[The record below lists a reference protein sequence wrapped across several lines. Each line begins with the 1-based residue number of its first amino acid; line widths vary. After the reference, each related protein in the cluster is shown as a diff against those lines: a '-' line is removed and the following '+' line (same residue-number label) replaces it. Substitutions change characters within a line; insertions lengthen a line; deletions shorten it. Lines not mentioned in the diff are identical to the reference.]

1 MPNVVNVPD
10 QPTENVPLVVLPKL
24 PLIYITDIVL
34 LLAHQDMSNMKMD
47 LVSHVTMN
55 VVNVTEST
63 LINVPLVV
71 QILILS
77 IIITNVSSHVHMV
90 STKITKLCLV
100 TLVMIPV
107 LIVKVQVQNNVWI
120 VSSQDGYT
128 SI

>member
-10 QPTENVPLVVLPKL
+10 QPTENVPLVVLLKP
-24 PLIYITDIVL
+24 PPIYITDIVL
-34 LLAHQDMSNMKMD
+34 LLAHQDIPNMKTD

-55 VVNVTEST
+55 VVNVTESK
-63 LINVPLVV
+63 LITVPLVV
-71 QILILS
+71 TELS
-77 IIITNVSSHVHMV
+77 ITTTNVSSHVHMV
-90 STKITKLCLV
+90 STKITKPCLV